1 MRFSDQPII
10 RKTRIMT
17 AAVTLAF
24 IAALIFSFGTYW
36 VLGSRRSVE
45 ESVSRNVREASV
57 SIDSELRS
65 IAESFVSIF
74 GTEEFSYEMA
84 DMTAPNADMTRNRV
98 FLQDE
103 LMTLASSNRAIVSA
117 LILDCNTGEVYSL
130 FRDAIIASRAQVLW
144 NSELQAMS
152 GIMVLPERPSPIRG
166 QETIIPMAFPL
177 EMRYGCAVISQGR
190 GELVAI
196 VLLSPDFVRS
206 LLSEGGV
213 LADSRGHII
222 TMNGQSEGPLP
233 SYPGASR
240 HGRIFS
246 YAESLPFSGL
256 LASAGADLHEAMRR
270 VFGTAAASITAAVAL
285 LIIFVAVFSRML
297 RRYVTLPI
305 GKLKAA
311 VMKIENGN
319 YSGKADFT
327 GSDELGEL
335 RDAISRMAETIE
347 RQIGEIR
354 EEEEKQTKTE
364 MRLLSEQLTP
374 HFLYNTLEC
383 IQQEIQ
389 TGNSTASAE
398 MTRALS
404 LYLRTVLSYGS
415 ETISIKDEIRHD
427 MSYIR
432 IMNGRFRKD
441 IIYQHTEDAEMQDE
455 QILKMVLQPFIENS
469 IKHGFGIGDVD
480 TWVQQPEIS
489 TSFRYTDGRIR
500 IEITDNGKGFDEDE
514 LIALMHGEAE
524 GGHIGIRNTY
534 LRLLKF
540 YGEENV
546 AVNVSSIPYFQSSI
560 IIEVP
565 ALAGRN
571 ERLS

>member
-177 EMRYGCAVISQGR
+177 EMRYGCAVISQGH
-190 GELVAI
+190 GDLVAI

-246 YAESLPFSGL
+246 YAESLPFSDL